1 MTETN
6 IRDARAE
13 FIAIV
18 GPEQVISSASERRA
32 HSHTPWSSGSASQTP
47 DLVVYP
53 GSTAEVSAIM
63 QVCSRRRLPVTATRR
78 GVCVDFARMNRVLAV
93 HADDRD
99 VVVQPGVDWQEL
111 NAQLESQR
119 LFFPLDPGPGAR
131 IGGMVRPCGGHFSV
145 YEEG

>member
-1 MTETN
+1 
-6 IRDARAE
+6 
-13 FIAIV
+13 
-18 GPEQVISSASERRA
+18 
-32 HSHTPWSSGSASQTP
+32 
-47 DLVVYP
+47 
-53 GSTAEVSAIM
+53 M
-63 QVCSRRRLPVTATRR
+63 QVCSRRRLPVTGFSGGTSLPGALTATRR

-111 NAQLESQR
+111 NAQLESQG